1 MWVRASVVSSPSRKA
16 YSSLSDS
23 AQSGFSSSTGRGLL
37 RGQATLCGELVQRL
51 LQRLSSAMQPAHHRT
66 DGDVEDLGDLLVRKA
81 FHVGEQHGQP
91 EVLRER
97 LDRTLHLG
105 LGEQVHELVFGA
117 ATLASLLEAPDALVE
132 VEVLDVVEVGLL
144 GAALLR
150 SVPVD
155 ERVGEDPV
163 Q

>member
-1 MWVRASVVSSPSRKA
+1 MCTRRSGVSSPSRNE
-16 YSSLSDS
+16 YSSCSES
-23 AQSGFSSSTGRGLL
+23 AHSGFWSSTGCGLL
-37 RGQATLCGELVQRL
+37 GGQATLCGELVQRL

-117 ATLASLLEAPDALVE
+117 ATLA
-132 VEVLDVVEVGLL
+132 GL
-144 GAALLR
+144 
-150 SVPVD
+150 
-155 ERVGEDPV
+155 
-163 Q
+163 